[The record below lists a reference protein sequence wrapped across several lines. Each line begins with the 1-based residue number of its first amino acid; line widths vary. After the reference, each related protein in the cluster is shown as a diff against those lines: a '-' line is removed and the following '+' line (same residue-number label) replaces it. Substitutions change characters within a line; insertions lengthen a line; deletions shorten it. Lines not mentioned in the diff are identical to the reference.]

1 MDRPEALDLFR
12 SSVAD
17 ILGVEPAEI
26 ELSRSWDD
34 YEIDSLGLTEIALL
48 LTDTFEVHLPDV
60 DPEEFETVGQAFE
73 LVTRALRI

>member
-1 MDRPEALDLFR
+1 MDRPQALELFR
-12 SSVAD
+12 VSVAD

-26 ELSRSWDD
+26 VLSRSWDD

-48 LTDTFEVHLPDV
+48 LTDTFEVQLPDV

-73 LVTRALRI
+73 LITRALKI